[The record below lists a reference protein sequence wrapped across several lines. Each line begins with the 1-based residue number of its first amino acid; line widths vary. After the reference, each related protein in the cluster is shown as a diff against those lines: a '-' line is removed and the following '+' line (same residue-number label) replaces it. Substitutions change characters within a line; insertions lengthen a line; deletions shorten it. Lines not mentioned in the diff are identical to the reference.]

1 MWPGLQC
8 SLNISPVQLR
18 DPNFVEELRAIIAEH
33 GARPEQFELELTE
46 GILVSNPAIAKRKL
60 EALKA
65 IGFSLSI
72 DDFGTGF
79 SSIGYLRQFPF
90 NKLKI
95 DRSFVREI
103 GISPTANA
111 LIQALVSLGDALNLA
126 VTAEGIENKEQ
137 LNLLRV
143 IQCEFI
149 QGYYI
154 SKPISAGDM
163 SDFIER
169 SARQDQTAGA
179 GQQRVGAVR
188 FAAASN

>member
-1 MWPGLQC
+1 
-8 SLNISPVQLR
+8 
-18 DPNFVEELRAIIAEH
+18 
-33 GARPEQFELELTE
+33 LTE
-46 GILVSNPAIAKRKL
+46 GILVNNPTIAKRKL
-60 EALKA
+60 AVLKDL
-65 IGFSLSI
+65 GFILSL